1 MLMHTQSFCSI
12 SRPEI
17 WQEFLSSKKSFKNF
31 TPSKVPKEVK
41 EMCGSREAES
51 GTSEGF
57 VKALAIFLTLT
68 PVATT

>member
-1 MLMHTQSFCSI
+1 MAGIPQFKKEL
-12 SRPEI
+12 
-17 WQEFLSSKKSFKNF
+17 QELLLLARF
-31 TPSKVPKEVK
+31 KEVK

-68 PVATT
+68 PAATT

>member
-1 MLMHTQSFCSI
+1 MQNQSFYPI

-17 WQEFLSSKKSFKNF
+17 WQELLSSKKSFKNF
-31 TPSKVPKEVK
+31 TPSRVPKEDK

-68 PVATT
+68 PAATT